1 VSLER
6 IDPEVRR
13 EQHGFSFCMRI
24 KGSEDHVRVFVADD
38 ALTDE
43 GSADMDGMRTQFNA
57 DEKAFEELASD
68 RHSNGRVSA
77 SGFIT
82 ISLADLTGI
91 IE

>member
-1 VSLER
+1 VSVER

-24 KGSEDHVRVFVADD
+24 KGSDEHVRVFVADD
-38 ALTDE
+38 ALNDK
-43 GSADMDGMRTQFNA
+43 GSADIDGKRAQFNA

-77 SGFIT
+77 RGFIA